1 MKLKYRFQY
10 LVSPT
15 YIISIDCFFI
25 KGGHY
30 MKYNKYLIITF
41 LIFIILLTTFFYT
54 KNIFYFYSTIPICIY
69 VSFVRYFQE
78 KNKLLIKTNK
88 ILNLLKYENI
98 FYATAVIIAYL
109 TPFVNF
115 INKIKILE
123 YYYVAYMTF
132 VIFLLLYAIIYFK
145 RTLLIRKE
153 LRNNNSKQQKRNQLT
168 IELIS

>member
-1 MKLKYRFQY
+1 
-10 LVSPT
+10 
-15 YIISIDCFFI
+15 
-25 KGGHY
+25 

-41 LIFIILLTTFFYT
+41 LIFIMLLTAFFYT

-98 FYATAVIIAYL
+98 FYATALIITYL

-123 YYYVAYMTF
+123 YYYVAYIITA
-132 VIFLLLYAIIYFK
+132 VLFLLTAVIYIK
-145 RTLLIRKE
+145 RILLIRRE
-153 LRNNNSKQQKRNQLT
+153 LRNNNSK
-168 IELIS
+168 

>member
-1 MKLKYRFQY
+1 
-10 LVSPT
+10 
-15 YIISIDCFFI
+15 
-25 KGGHY
+25 

-41 LIFIILLTTFFYT
+41 LIFIMLLTAFFYT

-98 FYATAVIIAYL
+98 FYATALIIAYL

-123 YYYVAYMTF
+123 YYYVAYIIT
-132 VIFLLLYAIIYFK
+132 VVLFLLTAIIYIK
-145 RTLLIRKE
+145 RTLLIRRE
-153 LRNNNSKQQKRNQLT
+153 LRKNSSK
-168 IELIS
+168 

>member
-1 MKLKYRFQY
+1 
-10 LVSPT
+10 
-15 YIISIDCFFI
+15 
-25 KGGHY
+25 

-98 FYATAVIIAYL
+98 FYATALIIAYL

-123 YYYVAYMTF
+123 YYYVAYIIT
-132 VIFLLLYAIIYFK
+132 VVLFLLTAIIYIK
-145 RTLLIRKE
+145 RTLLIRRE
-153 LRNNNSKQQKRNQLT
+153 LRKNNSK
-168 IELIS
+168 

>member
-1 MKLKYRFQY
+1 MYISCYNETEIENLKLSKFYFY
-10 LVSPT
+10 YSLYT
-15 YIISIDCFFI
+15 TFHIK
-25 KGGHY
+25 KGGNY

-41 LIFIILLTTFFYT
+41 LIFIMLLTAFFYT

-88 ILNLLKYENI
+88 IINLLKYENI
-98 FYATAVIIAYL
+98 FYATGLIIAYL

-123 YYYVAYMTF
+123 YYYVAYIITA
-132 VIFLLLYAIIYFK
+132 VLFLLTGIIYIK
-145 RTLLIRKE
+145 RTLLIRRE
-153 LRNNNSKQQKRNQLT
+153 LRNNNSK
-168 IELIS
+168 